1 MRSGVALALSG
12 LFRRFPFRGKTW
24 LWLRLQSSLAP
35 AQHVIGLPD
44 GGRMLID
51 TTRYWQRQMLAGCFE
66 RRNVWV
72 VPRLLASGDGFI
84 DGGANCGLFSCIAAG
99 VVGPS
104 GRVVAIEADPHLY
117 PQLDKQAELNPML
130 RIEHAALTK
139 APGHVTFHVPPEGIP
154 DGWGLGIASIE
165 DRPGW
170 TSVDVRALTI
180 DEIVDDIFNATQR
193 PVAMIKL
200 DLEGHEGPALE
211 GARRSLESGRL
222 ESLLVEN
229 NDTRGVQELLRYK
242 FNAILDVKEGF
253 AEVDPRN
260 IGDKDTDLLFLRGA
274 AWQRWQQARAWAWLM

>member
-1 MRSGVALALSG
+1 MSSALALALSG
-12 LFRRFPFRGKTW
+12 LLRRYPYRGKVW
-24 LWLRLQSSLAP
+24 LWARLAQALAP
-35 AQHVIGLPD
+35 AAHVIDLPD

-51 TTRYWQRQMLAGCFE
+51 TTKYWQRQMLAGCFE

-72 VPRLLASGDGFI
+72 VPRLLAPGDGFI

-99 VVGPS
+99 AVGSS

-117 PQLDKQAELNPML
+117 PQLDQQAGLNANL
-130 RIEHAALTK
+130 RIEKAALTK
-139 APGHVTFHVPPEGIP
+139 TPGHVTFHVPPEGIP

-180 DEIVDDIFNATQR
+180 DEIVDDIFSATNR

-222 ESLLVEN
+222 ESLLIEN

-242 FNAILDVKEGF
+242 FDAIIDVKEGF
-253 AEVDPRN
+253 AEVDPRTV
-260 IGDKDTDLLFLRGA
+260 GDKDTDLLFLRGA
-274 AWQRWQQARAWAWLM
+274 AWKRWQQLRPWAKFM

>member
-1 MRSGVALALSG
+1 MSALAVALSG
-12 LFRRFPFRGKTW
+12 WFRRFPFRGKTW
-24 LWLRLQSSLAP
+24 LWVRLERWLTP
-35 AQHVIGLPD
+35 AQHVITLPD
-44 GGRMLID
+44 SGRMLID
-51 TTRYWQRQMLAGCFE
+51 TTKYWQRQMLAGCFE

-72 VPRLLASGDGFI
+72 VPRLLAPGDGFI

-99 VVGPS
+99 AVGPT

-117 PQLDKQAELNPML
+117 PQLDQQAALNANL
-130 RIEHAALTK
+130 RIERAALTK
-139 APGHVTFHVPPEGIP
+139 APGQVTFHVPPEGIP

-170 TSVDVRALTI
+170 TSVEVRALTI
-180 DEIVDDIFNATQR
+180 DEIVDDIIRATNR
-193 PVAMIKL
+193 PVVLIKL

-229 NDTRGVQELLRYK
+229 NDTRGVAELMRYT
-242 FNAILDVKEGF
+242 FNAILDVKAGF
-253 AEVDPRN
+253 AEVDPHT

-274 AWQRWQQARAWAWLM
+274 AFARWQVARTWSWLM